1 MSRTDGGGTGQKE
14 KSKSAGRRGSAVEAE
29 ASGGGLGKTRAEVVP
44 RLKIVNESR
53 THGRAACALARLA
66 VRPWIPP
73 FRPPDPW
80 RRSCDLRRGR
90 GVSFSIRHKNYQ
102 KSSASSLAL
111 YKVYTA
117 HRPRLSLCQHAPRSG
132 NTPTNS
138 EQAFGKPTGP
148 VRP

>member
-66 VRPWIPP
+66 VRSLDSTNSTWI
-73 FRPPDPW
+73 RGAQ
-80 RRSCDLRRGR
+80 LRRGR
-90 GVSFSIRHKNYQ
+90 GV
-102 KSSASSLAL
+102 
-111 YKVYTA
+111 YTTYNIIKT
-117 HRPRLSLCQHAPRSG
+117 S
-132 NTPTNS
+132 
-138 EQAFGKPTGP
+138 
-148 VRP
+148 